1 MHVIKIDEK
10 TMRVVYGALSDELT
24 IDWSIK
30 NLTELGKM
38 IEFAIGFVDQLPS
51 LKKAK
56 YKDLR
61 VHEGGNHLDIVD
73 HNVGSLNLL
82 MIEDHLVSAGA

>member
-30 NLTELGKM
+30 NLTELRKM
-38 IEFAIGFVDQLPS
+38 IGFSLGFVDQLPS

-61 VHEGGNHLDIVD
+61 VNEGANHLDIVD

-82 MIEDHLVSAGA
+82 TIEDHLVGE

>member
-30 NLTELGKM
+30 NLGELKG
-38 IEFAIGFVDQLPS
+38 
-51 LKKAK
+51 
-56 YKDLR
+56 
-61 VHEGGNHLDIVD
+61 
-73 HNVGSLNLL
+73 
-82 MIEDHLVSAGA
+82 